1 MTPSLPYTDLFID
14 FDDTLYDTR
23 GNSSL
28 ALRELFDHFRLEQH
42 FPSFDTFSQSF
53 WSTNEALWMQYSH
66 GEIDRDTLIVER
78 FRLPLTEGDSC
89 DTSTNYCLK
98 MSDTFLELCS
108 TKPGVVDGAHELL
121 DHLRT
126 RGYRL
131 HICSNGFAEV
141 QHRKIEAAGM
151 RHHFDTVVLSD
162 EAGANKPSAQFF
174 DFAFAQTKADRAHTL
189 MIGDN
194 FSTDIVGAMNVD
206 IDTAFFNRHPES
218 FTAPTMP
225 ARYTTS
231 TNCASGFKPI
241 FRHPL
246 SFFTHR
252 LRPLA
257 HFSCISGN
265 DTTHFGQLLRPF
277 PSTFLHGWT
286 RSAHHEEKAADLPK
300 KHGDFHAFL
309 PNFSRKEVRFS
320 ALLLLDHTKKAFRH
334 SATSGETLS
343 FYVRFLGE
351 VGAGKSAPAQD
362 AAKH

>member
-42 FPSFDTFSQSF
+42 FPSFDAFSQSY

-78 FRLPLTEGDSC
+78 FRLPLAEGDSC
-89 DTSTNYCLK
+89 DTSTHYGLK

-174 DFAFAQTKADRAHTL
+174 DFAFAQTKADRAHT
-189 MIGDN
+189 
-194 FSTDIVGAMNVD
+194 
-206 IDTAFFNRHPES
+206 R
-218 FTAPTMP
+218 
-225 ARYTTS
+225 
-231 TNCASGFKPI
+231 
-241 FRHPL
+241 
-246 SFFTHR
+246 
-252 LRPLA
+252 
-257 HFSCISGN
+257 
-265 DTTHFGQLLRPF
+265 
-277 PSTFLHGWT
+277 
-286 RSAHHEEKAADLPK
+286 
-300 KHGDFHAFL
+300 
-309 PNFSRKEVRFS
+309 
-320 ALLLLDHTKKAFRH
+320 
-334 SATSGETLS
+334 
-343 FYVRFLGE
+343 
-351 VGAGKSAPAQD
+351 
-362 AAKH
+362 

>member
-28 ALRELFDHFRLEQH
+28 ALRELFDHFRLEQN

-78 FRLPLTEGDSC
+78 FRLPLAEGDNC

-194 FSTDIVGAMNVD
+194 FSTDIVGAMNVGL
-206 IDTAFFNRHPES
+206 DTAFFNRHPET
-218 FTAPTMP
+218 FTAPTAP
-225 ARYTTS
+225 TREV
-231 TNCASGFKPI
+231 
-241 FRHPL
+241 
-246 SFFTHR
+246 HR
-252 LRPLA
+252 L
-257 HFSCISGN
+257 
-265 DTTHFGQLLRPF
+265 DELREW
-277 PSTFLHGWT
+277 L
-286 RSAHHEEKAADLPK
+286 
-300 KHGDFHAFL
+300 
-309 PNFSRKEVRFS
+309 
-320 ALLLLDHTKKAFRH
+320 
-334 SATSGETLS
+334 
-343 FYVRFLGE
+343 
-351 VGAGKSAPAQD
+351 
-362 AAKH
+362 

>member
-42 FPSFDTFSQSF
+42 FPSFDVFSQSY

-78 FRLPLTEGDSC
+78 FRLPLAEGDNC
-89 DTSTNYCLK
+89 DTSTHYCLK

-194 FSTDIVGAMNVD
+194 FSTDIVGAMNVG

-218 FTAPTMP
+218 FTAPTAP
-225 ARYTTS
+225 TREVHA
-231 TNCASGFKPI
+231 
-241 FRHPL
+241 L
-246 SFFTHR
+246 DE
-252 LRPLA
+252 LREWL
-257 HFSCISGN
+257 
-265 DTTHFGQLLRPF
+265 
-277 PSTFLHGWT
+277 
-286 RSAHHEEKAADLPK
+286 
-300 KHGDFHAFL
+300 
-309 PNFSRKEVRFS
+309 
-320 ALLLLDHTKKAFRH
+320 
-334 SATSGETLS
+334 
-343 FYVRFLGE
+343 
-351 VGAGKSAPAQD
+351 
-362 AAKH
+362 

>member
-42 FPSFDTFSQSF
+42 FPSFDTFSQSY

-78 FRLPLTEGDSC
+78 FRRQLAEGDNC
-89 DTSTNYCLK
+89 DTSTHYCLK

-194 FSTDIVGAMNVD
+194 FSTDIVGAMNAG
-206 IDTAFFNRHPES
+206 IDTAFFNRSHCPHGAHARGTHPRRTARVALSRS
-218 FTAPTMP
+218 FGTHSRSSPT
-225 ARYTTS
+225 
-231 TNCASGFKPI
+231 G
-241 FRHPL
+241 
-246 SFFTHR
+246 
-252 LRPLA
+252 
-257 HFSCISGN
+257 
-265 DTTHFGQLLRPF
+265 
-277 PSTFLHGWT
+277 
-286 RSAHHEEKAADLPK
+286 
-300 KHGDFHAFL
+300 
-309 PNFSRKEVRFS
+309 S
-320 ALLLLDHTKKAFRH
+320 ALLPTSRAFRETTPLI
-334 SATSGETLS
+334 SANCCALSPQLSSMGGHARRTMKKKQPPCRENKGTFAHFFPTFREKKSVFPPFFYSAIRKKRFATLQRVAKRFS
-343 FYVRFLGE
+343 FVFAFGGGGRRKE
-351 VGAGKSAPAQD
+351 HPCARCR
-362 AAKH
+362 

>member
-42 FPSFDTFSQSF
+42 FPSFDAFSQSY

-78 FRLPLTEGDSC
+78 FRLPLAEGDNC

-174 DFAFAQTKADRAHTL
+174 DFAFAQTKADRARRQFLDRHRRGDECGHRHGLFQPPSRKLHRPHDAHPRGAPPRRAARVALSRSSGIHSRSSPTDSALSPTSRTL
-189 MIGDN
+189 RETTPLISANCRALSPQLSSMGGHARRTMKKKQPPCREN
-194 FSTDIVGAMNVD
+194 KGTFAH
-206 IDTAFFNRHPES
+206 FF
-218 FTAPTMP
+218 PTF
-225 ARYTTS
+225 RENKS
-231 TNCASGFKPI
+231 V
-241 FRHPL
+241 FRHD
-246 SFFTHR
+246 S
-252 LRPLA
+252 
-257 HFSCISGN
+257 
-265 DTTHFGQLLRPF
+265 
-277 PSTFLHGWT
+277 T
-286 RSAHHEEKAADLPK
+286 RSTQKSVSPLCNEWRN
-300 KHGDFHAFL
+300 AFL
-309 PNFSRKEVRFS
+309 LCSLFGGGGRRKERSCARF
-320 ALLLLDHTKKAFRH
+320 R
-334 SATSGETLS
+334 
-343 FYVRFLGE
+343 
-351 VGAGKSAPAQD
+351 
-362 AAKH
+362 